1 MIHTL
6 SADRAEP
13 ALGLALPAGSRSRH
27 DRGKRLWRFR
37 DIGTLAILSCV
48 ALLATRGRR
57 LRRLYDLPA
66 GAELNH
72 VDGTF
77 PTCDQV
83 TTRKQNDLAWG
94 GKAEQA
100 FRRRFV
106 IRHGCTRGGR
116 RRVGG
121 RQRLGRLRCGVRSAR
136 KAVDFVE
143 VESMSTDLE
152 QVQTVGIV
160 MNMNRYI
167 P

>member
-1 MIHTL
+1 MRTL

-13 ALGLALPAGSRSRH
+13 ALGLALPTGSRSRH

-37 DIGTLAILSCV
+37 DVGTLAVLSRV
-48 ALLATRGRR
+48 ALLTTRGRR
-57 LRRLYDLPA
+57 LRRLCDLPA

-72 VDGTF
+72 VDGAF

-83 TTRKQNDLAWG
+83 SAGKQNNLAWG

-100 FRRRFV
+100 LRRRFV
-106 IRHGCTRGGR
+106 IRHRCARGSR

-121 RQRLGRLRCGVRSAR
+121 GQRLGRLRCGVRSAR

-143 VESMSTDLE
+143 VESMGADLE
-152 QVQTVGIV
+152 QVQMVGNV
-160 MNMNRYI
+160 MNMNRYL